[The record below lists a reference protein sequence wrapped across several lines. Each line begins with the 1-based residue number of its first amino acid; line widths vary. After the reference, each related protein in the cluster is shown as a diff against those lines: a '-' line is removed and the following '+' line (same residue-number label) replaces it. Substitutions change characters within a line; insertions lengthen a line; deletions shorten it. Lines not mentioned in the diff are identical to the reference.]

1 MGLFKRSKPVSP
13 PDLHLPLSQ
22 QQAATLRA
30 LVRTAFAEEG
40 LEVVVHADHL
50 EDVAGRKLGLW
61 NLAALCKDEPERAW
75 PELVRRHV
83 AALAE
88 PDDVED
94 LSEEELRLGV
104 HLRLV
109 ERVGFPDPTWHPH
122 AIALG
127 DDLLAVLSVD
137 LPETVTTPR
146 EDYWDARGG
155 LDNWLGTGRANLLTV
170 ALSDGLEHQRI
181 GPDGEGA
188 FDVVVGDS
196 FFTGSTALLVDHLV
210 RRFGLDHDVD
220 LDLDAAAA
228 PSPLGVLVAAPF
240 RHQVAWR
247 VLDGTPDGALALN
260 NMFRFAMVG
269 YGDAPGPLSP
279 HVYWV
284 RGDDWRQVTH
294 IEGDQAR
301 VDVDD
306 DLALALGMAD

>member
-13 PDLHLPLSQ
+13 PDEHLPLTQ
-22 QQAATLRA
+22 EQAAKLRA
-30 LVRTAFAEEG
+30 LVRTAFAEAG

-50 EDVAGRKLGLW
+50 EDDTGRKLGLW
-61 NLAALCKDEPERAW
+61 NLAALCKDEPEREW

-88 PDDVED
+88 PDDVEE
-94 LSEEELRLGV
+94 LSDETLRIGV

-109 ERVGFPDPTWHPH
+109 ERAGFPDPTWHPH
-122 AIALG
+122 ALALG

-146 EDYWDARGG
+146 EDYWTDRGG
-155 LDNWLGTGRANLLTV
+155 LESWLSTGRANLLAV
-170 ALSDGLEHQRI
+170 ALSDDLEHQHI
-181 GPDGEGA
+181 GSDDGEGGG
-188 FDVVVGDS
+188 FDVVMGDS
-196 FFTGSTALLVDHLV
+196 FFTGSTALLVEHLV
-210 RRFGLDHDVD
+210 RRFGPAPD
-220 LDLDAAAA
+220 LDT
-228 PSPLGVLVAAPF
+228 PVGNSPLGVLVVAPF
-240 RHQVAWR
+240 RHQVAWK
-247 VLDGTPDGALALN
+247 VLDGTVDGAHALSN
-260 NMFRFAMVG
+260 LFRFAMMA

-284 RGDDWRQVTH
+284 RGDDWRQITH

-306 DLALALGMAD
+306 ELALALGMGSA